1 MYKYALTLTALLAA
15 CRTNDTLESQ
25 WIITTALDAGT
36 KLGGC
41 AGGDLVAE
49 RAGDEIAVV
58 AGDGATHVVWHEGDT
73 FRSTIVATTAG
84 EMIQCAIGDIVAEH
98 PGQELVIVGMQQGAE
113 DDGGAGEAHV
123 LWSEGDEW
131 VVQSLFIDNA
141 LIHGVA
147 AGDVDP
153 RRAGD
158 EVLLVGYSQLAT
170 LVYEHA
176 GAWQVETIA
185 KLPGPGKN
193 AVAWNGGAAIACSDG
208 SLVFVAPGE
217 DEWTSTVIGRSS
229 AGWARLG
236 TDGERLVAARDDGA
250 LFLFQADGSS
260 EIVHQ
265 ENEKLRGAVLAD
277 LDPSNDEA
285 ELATAGYEM
294 RATVL
299 TPSAAGWTPETVYT
313 DDARF
318 HHATCAELD
327 GIGQALFVC
336 GYSGRVTAIWR
347 SR

>member
-1 MYKYALTLTALLAA
+1 MYKYALTLTALLAG
-15 CRTNDTLESQ
+15 CRTNDTTESH
-25 WIITTALDAGT
+25 WITTTALDAGT

-41 AGGDLVAE
+41 AGGDLVPG
-49 RAGDEIAVV
+49 RPGDEVAVV
-58 AGDGATHVVWHEGDT
+58 AGDGATHVVWREDGD
-73 FRSTIVATTAG
+73 FRSAIVATTAG
-84 EMIQCAIGDIVAEH
+84 EMIQCAIGDIVADH
-98 PGQELVIVGMQQGAE
+98 PGQELVIVGMQLGAE
-113 DDGGAGEAHV
+113 DDGGAGEAHLV
-123 LWSEGDEW
+123 WFDGDEW
-131 VVQSLFIDNA
+131 AVQSLFVDNA

-153 RRAGD
+153 RRPGD

-170 LVYEHA
+170 LVYEDA
-176 GAWQVETIA
+176 GEWQVETIA
-185 KLPGPGKN
+185 QLPGPGKN

-208 SLVFVAPGE
+208 SLVYVAPGE
-217 DEWTSTVIGRSS
+217 DEWSSTVIGRSA

-236 TDGERLVAARDDGA
+236 TDGDRLVAARDDGA
-250 LFLFQADGSS
+250 LLLFQADGSS

-277 LDPSNDEA
+277 LDPSNDDA

-299 TPSAAGWTPETVYT
+299 THSAGGWTPETVFT

-318 HHATCAELD
+318 HHATSAELD
-327 GIGQALFVC
+327 DLGRALFVC